1 MPGIA
6 HDRPNPLAREAAR
19 STLRVRLRGK
29 VPPMQASPSSCRA
42 RLILWC
48 NGPFAQAT
56 VSSTRQ
62 TPAGNLPASGGWQH
76 SDSRIGPAPT
86 EVGPALPPGRYRL
99 RIFGEAVVERNIDVD
114 LEEGK
119 TSELVVPVQ
128 RP

>member
-1 MPGIA
+1 MQRTVRASDGVFNSTNSRGEHPGI
-6 HDRPNPLAREAAR
+6 RR
-19 STLRVRLRGK
+19 
-29 VPPMQASPSSCRA
+29 
-42 RLILWC
+42 
-48 NGPFAQAT
+48 
-56 VSSTRQ
+56 
-62 TPAGNLPASGGWQH
+62 WQH